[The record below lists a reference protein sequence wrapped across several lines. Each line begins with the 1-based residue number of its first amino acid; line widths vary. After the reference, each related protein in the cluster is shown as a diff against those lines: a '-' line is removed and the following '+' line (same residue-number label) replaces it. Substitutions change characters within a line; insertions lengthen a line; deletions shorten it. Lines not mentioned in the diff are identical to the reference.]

1 MYSLFSSLL
10 NRVVMV
16 QADKLKMLGRL
27 RGFSESRSGPD
38 HRPEILVLET
48 ADGLVI
54 IREWT
59 VIAFGRES

>member
-1 MYSLFSSLL
+1 MSDLLRALL

-38 HRPEILVLET
+38 HRPGILVLET

-59 VIAFGRES
+59 VIAFGRGS